1 MTDDTPHRR
10 ESDSRLDRIER
21 MMERMAERLEQLAV
35 LAVQEQY
42 HESRIGRVEERLDY
56 LSQKDAVQTKQLNV
70 GERILWAILTLAL
83 GAAGLSGQDV
93 FSSVGRSEQHPSE
106 E

>member
-10 ESDSRLDRIER
+10 DSDARLDRIER

-35 LAVQEQY
+35 LSVQEQN

-56 LSQKDAVQTKQLNV
+56 LSKTDAVQTKQLNV
-70 GERILWAILTLAL
+70 GERILWAILTIAL
-83 GAAGLSGQDV
+83 GAAGLTGQDV
-93 FSSVGRSEQHPSE
+93 FSSPDPSEQHPSE